1 MWNVYMAVKGFG
13 EHIKGSELSDCL
25 WSRPSKGVC
34 EFRFH
39 TPDDLMEMM
48 RDENDYIIFKS
59 FDPEFKTTAQCFF
72 HKEDI
77 VYITQI

>member
-1 MWNVYMAVKGFG
+1 MWTIYMAVKGFG
-13 EHIKGSELSDCL
+13 NRLDGSELSGL
-25 WSRPSKGVC
+25 LLSRPSNGVC
-34 EFRFH
+34 EFRFR

-48 RDENDYIIFKS
+48 QDENDYIIFKS
-59 FDPEFKTTAQCFF
+59 FDPVHNTTAQCFF